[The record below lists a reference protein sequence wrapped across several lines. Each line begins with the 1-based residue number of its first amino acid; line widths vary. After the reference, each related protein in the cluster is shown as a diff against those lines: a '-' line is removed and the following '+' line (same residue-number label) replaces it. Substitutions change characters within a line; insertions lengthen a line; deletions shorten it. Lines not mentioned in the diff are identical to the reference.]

1 MFSTITPPIESYKEE
16 QKCFEFLIMLR
27 TNVQVL
33 LIRNEGRRKYSN
45 IKKKLFYHNN
55 DEMETWESL
64 VDMVGCFYEGKT
76 I

>member
-45 IKKKLFYHNN
+45 IKNYFIMIMMKWKP
-55 DEMETWESL
+55 EKAW
-64 VDMVGCFYEGKT
+64 
-76 I
+76 